1 MIYDSQ
7 RRRHPAIDELRE
19 AFRYKYLI
27 LQLVRRD
34 ILTRY
39 KRSVLGVAWTLLNP
53 LGMMLVLTIAFSQVF
68 KFDVEGYPTYVLSG
82 LLPWTFFSQ
91 TTIAA
96 MTNLIWGGDILN
108 RIYFP
113 RASFAIAAMG
123 TGLVNVLLS
132 TVPLLL
138 VMLLTGIPI
147 TPAMVF
153 LPIPI
158 LLLACFSLGIG
169 LLIST
174 LAVYFPDIAEMY
186 QIILMGWFYLTP
198 IIYPESILP
207 EAFRTIA
214 IYLNPMYYL
223 VTLYR
228 KPVYYGQ
235 MPSSELFLVTI
246 FITGVTLF
254 IGWYVFSIKSDEFAY
269 KI

>member
-1 MIYDSQ
+1 MGTNNVIYDSQ
-7 RRRHPAIDELRE
+7 RRGHPAVDELRE

-34 ILTRY
+34 VLTRY
-39 KRSVLGVAWTLLNP
+39 KRSVLGVGWTLLNP
-53 LGMMLVLTIAFSQVF
+53 LGMMLILTIAFSQVF
-68 KFDVEGYPTYVLSG
+68 KFDVEGYPTFVLSG

-91 TTIAA
+91 TTTAA

-108 RIYFP
+108 RIYIP
-113 RASFAIAAMG
+113 RGSFAIAAIG
-123 TGLVNVLLS
+123 TGLVNILLS
-132 TVPLLL
+132 TAPLLL

-147 TPAMVF
+147 TPAIAF

-158 LLLACFSLGIG
+158 LLLACFSLGVG

-207 EAFRTIA
+207 EAFQTIA
-214 IYLNPMYYL
+214 LYLNPMYYL
-223 VTLYR
+223 VTVSYTHLTL
-228 KPVYYGQ
+228 PTI
-235 MPSSELFLVTI
+235 LLV
-246 FITGVTLF
+246 
-254 IGWYVFSIKSDEFAY
+254 
-269 KI
+269 